1 MAIAYNQQSNEALY
15 SDGNEWKPAKIAMNP
30 KTGERVAFDGK
41 AWQPLQSKSL
51 PGKTDDGLTTGSK
64 FADKTLD
71 VLGGPTYAANEAIYH
86 GKETGDTLAQGVKDI
101 PGDLVNREKQD
112 YQGVKQAFEDTGNPN
127 QSVGGHLYN
136 AGKTALRAIGMPF
149 EAINV
154 PLENTYGRVAQKGA
168 EHQGR
173 DLKPEEAAIVPEMA
187 IPGGIGG
194 KAKAIPK
201 AVAADGATAA
211 AAGRMGINANRAKDA
226 DKMQDALRGG
236 IGQTKGDIAAAK
248 GVAPVASDRELTE
261 QVAKGIG
268 DKRDQVK
275 ALENARW
282 EKAKEV
288 GAAIDASGV
297 SNVEDLRRMVGQISK
312 ELKGTGGE
320 LASDLRSQKLEG
332 DSEIL
337 DLRDKIHELEEA
349 NVAGEDVS
357 ELGKAKMELKAKR
370 LETARAQ
377 LAQKLKISDNLDQR
391 IAEADKAEK
400 AVDTGSLPTKI
411 ETAADLIQLKQHLNS
426 VNSANLS
433 AVELARLRDSKAAV
447 DAALGELKNAKADV
461 SLLANSKLPLQDV
474 SKINFG
480 ETLAKA
486 NRRTEINAERYG
498 GDAAKQLGV
507 DKAFIAAEKK
517 TGRPLVGKDATT
529 NAIAG
534 TEGIV
539 DRIQSTAHVDW
550 LKANMR
556 PQAFN
561 QLMANKLASTL
572 EKVGTDADALRESR
586 EMIDYIV
593 KDGVGMKSK
602 VIQQK
607 LDDLQTVLDKIA
619 PEQAGVSL
627 KMAPKKYRGKD
638 PAVARALNAAKAA
651 ASTVASGGK
660 PTTYGIAKA
669 ADAVSGGGTAEAK
682 RLMTLQKE
690 LKLKQPKYIPGEAI
704 GAALGGNAGYQDQ

>member
-1 MAIAYNQQSNEALY
+1 MAIAYNQQTGEALY
-15 SDGNEWKPAKIAMNP
+15 SDGSEWKPAKIAMNP

-41 AWQPLQSKSL
+41 AWQPLQSKPL

-64 FADKTLD
+64 FVDKTLE
-71 VLGGPTYAANEAIYH
+71 VLGGPTYATNEAIYH
-86 GKETGDTLAQGVKDI
+86 GKETGDILKQGIKDI
-101 PGDLVNREKQD
+101 PTDLVNREKQD
-112 YQGVKQAFEDTGNPN
+112 YQGVKQAFEDTGKAEGPV
-127 QSVGGHLYN
+127 SGMYN

-149 EAINV
+149 EAANV
-154 PLENTYGRVAQKGA
+154 PIENTYGRLAQKGA
-168 EHQGR
+168 ERAGR
-173 DLKPEEAAIVPEMA
+173 DLKPEEAAIVPEVA
-187 IPGGIGG
+187 LPGGLGG
-194 KAKAIPK
+194 KLKAVPE
-201 AVAADGATAA
+201 AVAADKATAA
-211 AAGRMGINANRAKDA
+211 AAGRMGINANSVKNA
-226 DKMQDALRGG
+226 DQMQDALRTG
-236 IGQTKGDIAAAK
+236 INQTKGDVAAAK
-248 GVAPVASDRELTE
+248 GLAPVASDRELTE
-261 QVAKGIG
+261 QVAQGIG

-288 GAAIDASGV
+288 GAAIPAGNV
-297 SNVEDLRRMVGQISK
+297 SNIEDLRRMVGQIGK
-312 ELKGTGGE
+312 ELKGTSGE

-349 NVAGEDVS
+349 NVAGEDMS

-370 LETARAQ
+370 LETARQQ
-377 LAQKLKISDNLDQR
+377 LAQKLKISDNLEQR

-400 AVDTGSLPTKI
+400 AVDSGSLPTKI

-433 AVELARLRDSKAAV
+433 AVELTRLRDSKAAV
-447 DAALGELKNAKADV
+447 DAALGELKNAKPDV
-461 SLLANSKLPLQDV
+461 SPLRNSNLPLQDV
-474 SKINFG
+474 NKINFG
-480 ETLAKA
+480 DLLAKA
-486 NRRTEINAERYG
+486 NQRTEINAERYG

-539 DRIQSTAHVDW
+539 DRIQSTAHIDW

-556 PQAFN
+556 PKAFN
-561 QLMANKLASTL
+561 QLMANKLASIL
-572 EKVGTDADALRESR
+572 DKVGNNAEALRENR
-586 EMIDYIV
+586 ELLDYIV
-593 KDGVGMKSK
+593 KDGVGMKSDI
-602 VIQQK
+602 IQQK
-607 LDDLQTVLDKIA
+607 LDDLQKVLDKIA
-619 PEQAGVSL
+619 PDQAGASL
-627 KMAPKKYRGKD
+627 KMAPKNYRGKD
-638 PAVARALNAAKAA
+638 PTISRALNAAKAA

-660 PTTYGIAKA
+660 PTTYGLAKTA
-669 ADAVSGGGTAEAK
+669 EAVSGGGGTAEAK

-704 GAALGGNAGYQDQ
+704 GAALGGNANYQDQ